1 VAPNLPVSTADHAR
15 AQALVAAHGWN
26 ATSPQVLAPGYRY
39 WFDPTSTTGACV
51 AYADTGRAW
60 VAAGAPLAPA
70 AELAAVAARFVAAA
84 RAARRRACLFATE
97 PRFVDAAAT
106 AAAGFRATVIA
117 QQPEWDCAAWPATV
131 SRHRGLREQL
141 RRARAKGVT
150 VRAVP
155 LAALDTEATL
165 RAEIDD
171 VTRGWLAGRGMAPLG
186 FLGALHLHDPHGE
199 RLAFVAERAGR
210 VVATASVLAVPA
222 RRGWLVEHAPRRADA
237 PNGTTELIVDA
248 IMRAAI
254 ADGRDWITL
263 GMAPLAG
270 PVAWPLRAAR
280 WLGRPLYSFAG
291 IRAARARLH
300 PARWTPLYLSI
311 PDGQSTVATFVDV
324 LTVFARGSLTR
335 YAASTVRGW
344 LRSNQSRRLPSPTET
359 SRS

>member
-15 AQALVAAHGWN
+15 ARALVAAHGWN
-26 ATSPQVLAPGYRY
+26 ATSGQVLAPGYRY
-39 WFDPTSTTGACV
+39 WFDASGAGV

-70 AELAAVAARFVAAA
+70 GELADVAARFVAAA
-84 RAARRRACLFATE
+84 RANRRRACLFATE
-97 PRFVDAAAT
+97 PRFVEVAG
-106 AAAGFRATVIA
+106 AAGFRATVIA
-117 QQPEWDCAAWPATV
+117 QQPEWDCAAWPETV
-131 SRHRGLREQL
+131 ARHRGLREQL
-141 RRARAKGVT
+141 RRARAKEVA

-155 LAALDTEATL
+155 LAALRTDAGL

-171 VTRGWLAGRGMAPLG
+171 VTRGWLAGRSMAPLG

-248 IMRAAI
+248 VMRAAI
-254 ADGRDWITL
+254 DAERDWITL

-280 WLGRPLYSFAG
+280 WLGRPLYSFDG

-300 PARWTPLYLSI
+300 PARWTPLYLSV
-311 PDGQSTVATFVDV
+311 PDGQSTLATFADI
-324 LTVFARGSLTR
+324 LTVFARGSLIR

-344 LRSNQSRRLPSPTET
+344 LRSNQS
-359 SRS
+359 